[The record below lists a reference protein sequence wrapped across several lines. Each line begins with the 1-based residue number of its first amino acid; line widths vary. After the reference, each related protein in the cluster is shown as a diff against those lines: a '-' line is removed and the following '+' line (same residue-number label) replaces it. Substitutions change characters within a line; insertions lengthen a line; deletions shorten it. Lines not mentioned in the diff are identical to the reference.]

1 MQHIFYIS
9 TIFSVDVPTDK
20 APAELYS
27 KLGAV
32 LNLYLDNSK
41 VRQCYRQRLLHMLDP
56 LLLSNSQT
64 HFVNTVY
71 LLRKHGVQ
79 SEDIRNK
86 LLTLVE
92 YKTNAINFKIKKP
105 IAKYPDDGFKSHWV
119 NLHGTITEDIDVVL
133 NMLVPTLS
141 CVSKGDVDEYMLK
154 SNKEETKKHMNELRI
169 LTSLQ
174 QHCTHRNIAELF
186 SFQCR
191 PIPIFYITEIA
202 RTPNLLTYLLNTRNN
217 EHMLQDQTLL
227 RFTKDILEAVL
238 FLHDNHIIHRNLTCS
253 AFSVRHPDLT
263 VFLHDFSIA
272 SVLKTEGGYI
282 SGKFI
287 IEYLTLIN

>member
-1 MQHIFYIS
+1 MLYIS
-9 TIFSVDVPTDK
+9 TDLFVDVPTDK
-20 APAELYS
+20 APSELYS
-27 KLGAV
+27 KLGKV
-32 LNLYLDNSK
+32 LNLYLDNSR

-56 LLLSNSQT
+56 LLLSNNQQIV
-64 HFVNTVY
+64 VNTVY
-71 LLRKHGVQ
+71 LLRKQDVQ

-92 YKTNAINFKIKKP
+92 NKTNAINFKIKKP
-105 IAKYPDDGFKSHWV
+105 IAKYPDVGFKSHWV
-119 NLHGTITEDIDVVL
+119 SLHGTITEDIDVVL

-174 QHCTHRNIAELF
+174 EHCTHSNIVQLF

-202 RTPNLLTYLLNTRNN
+202 DNPNLLTYLLNTRNSEN
-217 EHMLQDQTLL
+217 MLLDQTLL
-227 RFTKDILEAVL
+227 RFTKDVLEAVL

-253 AFSVRHPDLT
+253 AFSVKHPDLRNS
-263 VFLHDFSIA
+263 F
-272 SVLKTEGGYI
+272 
-282 SGKFI
+282 
-287 IEYLTLIN
+287 

>member
-1 MQHIFYIS
+1 MLYIS
-9 TIFSVDVPTDK
+9 IGLFVDVPTDK
-20 APAELYS
+20 APSELYS
-27 KLGAV
+27 RLGKV
-32 LNLYLDNSK
+32 LNLYLDNSR
-41 VRQCYRQRLLHMLDP
+41 VRLCYRQRLLHMIDP
-56 LLLSNSQT
+56 LLFSNSQQII
-64 HFVNTVY
+64 VNTVY
-71 LLRKHGVQ
+71 LLRKHDVQ

-92 YKTNAINFKIKKP
+92 NKTNAINFKIKKP
-105 IAKYPDDGFKSHWV
+105 IAKYPDVGFKSHWV
-119 NLHGTITEDIDVVL
+119 SLHGTIAEDIDVVL

-141 CVSKGDVDEYMLK
+141 CVSKGDVDEYMSK

-174 QHCTHRNIAELF
+174 EHCTHRNIVQLF

-202 RTPNLLTYLLNTRNN
+202 DNPNLLTYLLNTRNSEN
-217 EHMLQDQTLL
+217 MLQDQTLL
-227 RFTKDILEAVL
+227 RFTKDVLEAVL

-253 AFSVRHPDLT
+253 AFSVKHPDLT

-282 SGKFI
+282 SGEFI
-287 IEYLTLIN
+287 IEYFTLIN

>member
-1 MQHIFYIS
+1 MLYIS
-9 TIFSVDVPTDK
+9 TGLFVDVPTDK
-20 APAELYS
+20 APSELYS
-27 KLGAV
+27 RLGKV
-32 LNLYLDNSK
+32 LNLYLDNSR
-41 VRQCYRQRLLHMLDP
+41 VRQCYRQILLHMIDP
-56 LLLSNSQT
+56 LLFSNSQQII
-64 HFVNTVY
+64 VNTVY
-71 LLRKHGVQ
+71 LLRKHDVQ

-92 YKTNAINFKIKKP
+92 NKTNAINFKIKKP
-105 IAKYPDDGFKSHWV
+105 IAKYPDVGFKSHWV
-119 NLHGTITEDIDVVL
+119 SLHGTIAEDIDVVL

-141 CVSKGDVDEYMLK
+141 CVSKGDVDEYMSK

-174 QHCTHRNIAELF
+174 DHCTHRNIVQLF

-202 RTPNLLTYLLNTRNN
+202 DNPNLLTYLLNTRNSEN
-217 EHMLQDQTLL
+217 MLQDQTLL
-227 RFTKDILEAVL
+227 RFTKDVLEAVL

-253 AFSVRHPDLT
+253 AFSVKHPDLT

-282 SGKFI
+282 SGECI
-287 IEYLTLIN
+287 IEYFTLIN